1 MAYPKRQIVKGA
13 FGRLKCTNPALAIG
27 KFGRGNFKQSD
38 LTKLPKSAEIV
49 KEAEVIKE
57 AEIVEQKPVIQQL

>member
-13 FGRLKCTNPALAIG
+13 FGRLKGTNPALAIG

-38 LTKLPKSAEIV
+38 LTKLPKSVEI
-49 KEAEVIKE
+49 IKE
-57 AEIVEQKPVIQQL
+57 AEIVEQKQIVPQL